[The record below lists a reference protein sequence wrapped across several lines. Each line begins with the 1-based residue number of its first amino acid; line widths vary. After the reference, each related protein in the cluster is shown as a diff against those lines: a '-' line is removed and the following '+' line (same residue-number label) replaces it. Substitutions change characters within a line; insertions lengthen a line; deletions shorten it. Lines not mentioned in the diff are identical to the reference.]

1 MKYGLTKR
9 QTQNFKQRQFPSYV
23 PYNKLRNG
31 FPAAAQTL
39 PSRQQHIAT
48 SISDAFGE
56 AEREVHRSWQDSV
69 ARISLRLR
77 DWPRRSH
84 PLLENKGQLSELGTL
99 TWIFSWERKA
109 FTVPLQL
116 KAHLMYRRRSLVHFN
131 WQIDGSLDMETRSS
145 RGGSI

>member
-1 MKYGLTKR
+1 MVSRRDKDNISNEGSFPPTYPTISYAMD
-9 QTQNFKQRQFPSYV
+9 FPKQHRPFLLASNISPHLY
-23 PYNKLRNG
+23 R
-31 FPAAAQTL
+31 TL
-39 PSRQQHIAT
+39 FEKQ
-48 SISDAFGE
+48 
-56 AEREVHRSWQDSV
+56 REVHRSWQDSV

-99 TWIFSWERKA
+99 TWIFSWERKG

-116 KAHLMYRRRSLVHFN
+116 KAHLMYRRRSLLHLN
-131 WQIDGSLDMETRSS
+131 WQIDGSIDMETRGS